1 MHPPFG
7 PPGAPSP
14 WDGDQGP
21 NNDFINEDRPGAF
34 YQVRLSNDKSVTFVK
49 LGNIH
54 WYLAEPFARCLL
66 DIADTHRKSGLIN

>member
-7 PPGAPSP
+7 PPGAPPP

-21 NNDFINEDRPGAF
+21 NNDFINEGRPGAF
-34 YQVRLSNDKSVTFVK
+34 YQVRLGNDKSVTFVK

-54 WYLAEPFARCLL
+54 W
-66 DIADTHRKSGLIN
+66 